1 MPANTDLSKMS
12 EILDLFQLDKMIMLI
27 LAFAVLIFVVKRLK
41 VVSLNLEK
49 KWPNL
54 RLTILQISTVLTF
67 ILYIFGT
74 FFIIYAVLR
83 PPEQVLLG
91 LGGSAALAI
100 GFALK
105 DISASLIAGVVLLFD
120 RPFQVG
126 DRVKFND
133 IYGEISHI
141 GLRAVRLVTLDDS
154 LVTIPNSQFINNAV
168 SSGNAGALDM
178 MVEVKFYLSPDEDII
193 KIKKFLYELVITSRF
208 AFLKKPVSIVVS
220 EEIIGNSFALLF
232 NVKSYVFD
240 ITYEKAF
247 STDITTRAY
256 DYFQKKG
263 IKKPAIGL
271 NFPSQPLTPENTSPS
286 LS

>member
-1 MPANTDLSKMS
+1 MPAKEEISKVS
-12 EILDLFQLDKMIMLI
+12 EILDLFQVDKI
-27 LAFAVLIFVVKRLK
+27 LLLVISFAFLVFLAGRFKFLSQK
-41 VVSLNLEK
+41 LEK

-54 RLTILQISTVLTF
+54 RLSILQFTTVFTF
-67 ILYIFGT
+67 AWYIFGS

-141 GLRAVRLVTLDDS
+141 GLRAVRLITLDDS

-193 KIKKFLYELVITSRF
+193 RIKKFLYELVITSRY
-208 AFLKKPVSIVVS
+208 AYLKKPVSIVVS
-220 EEIIGNSFALLF
+220 EEFVGGAFALMF
-232 NVKSYVFD
+232 NVKAYVFD
-240 ITYEKAF
+240 ITYEKAY
-247 STDITTRAY
+247 STDLTTRAY
-256 DYFQKKG
+256 EFFQKEG
-263 IKKPAIGL
+263 IKKPNMNL
-271 NFPSQPLTPENTSPS
+271 NFGSSPLTPENRDPS
-286 LS
+286 YS

>member
-1 MPANTDLSKMS
+1 MPAKKELSDVS
-12 EILDLFQLDKMIMLI
+12 EILNLFQVEKIFMLVI
-27 LAFAVLIFVVKRLK
+27 AFAVLIFLARRFKT
-41 VVSLNLEK
+41 VSQNLEK

-54 RLTILQISTVLTF
+54 RLTILQITTVFTF
-67 ILYIFGT
+67 AWYIFGS

-105 DISASLIAGVVLLFD
+105 DISSSLIAGVVLLFD

-141 GLRAVRLVTLDDS
+141 GLRAVRLITLDDS

-178 MVEVKFYLSPDEDII
+178 MVEVKFHIAPTENII
-193 KIKKFLYELVITSRF
+193 DIKKILYEIVITSRY
-208 AFLKKPVSIVVS
+208 AYLKKPVNIVVS
-220 EEIIGNSFALLF
+220 EEIIGGTFALVF
-232 NVKSYVFD
+232 NVKAYVFD
-240 ITYEKAF
+240 INYEKAYA
-247 STDITTRAY
+247 TDITTRAY
-256 DYFQKKG
+256 EYFQREN
-263 IKKPAIGL
+263 IQKPRVNL
-271 NFPSQPLTPENTSPS
+271 NLPSVDLTPEKVTPS
-286 LS
+286 YS